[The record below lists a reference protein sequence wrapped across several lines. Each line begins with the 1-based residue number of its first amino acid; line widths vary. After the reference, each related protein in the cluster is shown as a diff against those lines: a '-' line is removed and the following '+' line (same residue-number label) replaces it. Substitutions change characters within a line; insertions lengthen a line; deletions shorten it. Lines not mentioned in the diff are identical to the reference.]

1 MNGLDWSSYMWLFLY
16 SELDHFQ
23 HCKRCYETNF
33 FLLFSIHW
41 FINMRCFPH
50 VLNRNKLRLCHFAP
64 NRGSF
69 IQTKSCSWFPPQ
81 KVLHSASTLCS
92 FRIVSFPVGVPW
104 WQWVGVWPSTF
115 PVRNILET
123 WREGFRWLN
132 QKWKRKEWIR
142 PWRYVKCV
150 AVWIFQLL
158 TSFEKLLFKATL
170 PFTRFRAEDR
180 LRFHPPFRQW
190 ARVVCCLEVTVS
202 VKWTFFFRRDILLE
216 RTETSAE
223 KPGGFAKW
231 YEWKLRQIR
240 TAHNLFVRMFTNSE
254 VVSDKTYSVQ
264 QHKRE
269 RAAWR

>member
-1 MNGLDWSSYMWLFLY
+1 MSSIKCENELKQNMGTEQDILLWNIMKMKFVFSHFTFPSAYLGPHFIIVTVAWNCVTALTMALGVNILLHFTLVIGLSFS
-16 SELDHFQ
+16 
-23 HCKRCYETNF
+23 
-33 FLLFSIHW
+33 FLLQKQEKICPFSLCPHFY
-41 FINMRCFPH
+41 FILLFKN
-50 VLNRNKLRLCHFAP
+50 N
-64 NRGSF
+64 
-69 IQTKSCSWFPPQ
+69 
-81 KVLHSASTLCS
+81 
-92 FRIVSFPVGVPW
+92 
-104 WQWVGVWPSTF
+104 
-115 PVRNILET
+115 LE
-123 WREGFRWLN
+123 
-132 QKWKRKEWIR
+132 
-142 PWRYVKCV
+142 WRYVKCV

-180 LRFHPPFRQW
+180 LRFHSPFRQW

-231 YEWKLRQIR
+231 YEWKLLRQIR
-240 TAHNLFVRMFTNSE
+240 TAHNLFVRMFMNSE
-254 VVSDKTYSVQ
+254 VVSDKTCSVQ